1 VILSDTVG
9 FIAKLPHHLV
19 DAFRAT
25 LEELEY
31 ADLLLHVIDAS
42 DPHLE
47 QHIAVVDKL
56 ISQLA
61 KPETPVL
68 KCYNKA
74 DLVYS
79 DDIPVAIADLM
90 NFDPHH
96 LRAEVGIMVLAP
108 YRNCGIATETL
119 STLDVYARHTLLIHT
134 LYAIAAEGNV
144 ASQKLFEKAGY
155 TCVAA
160 LPDWLAT
167 ERGYL
172 NAMLF
177 AKTIEKQ
184 C

>member
-1 VILSDTVG
+1 MLLRGKTVYLRAIEPEDLDLFYEVENDTTLWECSATNIPYSRFALKN
-9 FIAKLPHHLV
+9 FIASATNDIYTDKQMRLV
-19 DAFRAT
+19 VCR
-25 LEELEY
+25 
-31 ADLLLHVIDAS
+31 
-42 DPHLE
+42 
-47 QHIAVVDKL
+47 
-56 ISQLA
+56 
-61 KPETPVL
+61 
-68 KCYNKA
+68 N
-74 DLVYS
+74 S

-119 STLDVYARHTLLIHT
+119 SMLDIYARHTLLIHT

-155 TCVAA
+155 TCVAT

>member
-1 VILSDTVG
+1 MLLRGKTVYLRAIEPEDLDLFYEVENDTTLWECSATNVPYSRFALKN
-9 FIAKLPHHLV
+9 FIASATNDIYTDKQMRLV
-19 DAFRAT
+19 VCR
-25 LEELEY
+25 
-31 ADLLLHVIDAS
+31 I
-42 DPHLE
+42 
-47 QHIAVVDKL
+47 
-56 ISQLA
+56 
-61 KPETPVL
+61 
-68 KCYNKA
+68 
-74 DLVYS
+74 S

-155 TCVAA
+155 TCVAT

-172 NAMLF
+172 NAMLL